1 MPVRHGARHGLRFP
15 TRSLNSFPLASC
27 ARASSTSTSSASSS
41 PHGQAL
47 HLVLLGAPG
56 AGKGTQTDSLLRKY
70 DMKTLVVGNLLRDE
84 VARKTELGKR
94 AAQVMKAGGLLDDE
108 TILGVVKPGLR
119 KLDGA
124 DWILV
129 RAAVVLPASS
139 TRLHLA

>member
-1 MPVRHGARHGLRFP
+1 MPVQLGARHGLRFP
-15 TRSLNSFPLASC
+15 SRSLNAFTLASS
-27 ARASSTSTSSASSS
+27 ARASSSLTPSASSS
-41 PHGQAL
+41 PHGSGQAL

-94 AAQVMKAGGLLDDE
+94 AAQVMKAGGLLEDE

-129 RAAVVLPASS
+129 RTAVVRHS
-139 TRLHLA
+139 RLT